1 MSSVPSRAKS
11 ASKSHHYSKD
21 ILNIFAKVWLR
32 NELSDTRRLPER
44 FWEKSVALVRGALGR
59 SCLYSSSKEWNVRIS
74 CMELLQPSFC
84 TSEDEAKVKD
94 REGIG
99 GNTGGERC

>member
-1 MSSVPSRAKS
+1 
-11 ASKSHHYSKD
+11 
-21 ILNIFAKVWLR
+21 
-32 NELSDTRRLPER
+32 
-44 FWEKSVALVRGALGR
+44 
-59 SCLYSSSKEWNVRIS
+59 
-74 CMELLQPSFC
+74 MELLQPSFC